1 METSTAAAAALMGG
15 VDYAVF
21 AFMLGVSAAI
31 GVYYGFCAPA
41 SSADEY
47 LMGGR
52 SMKTFPIAMSL
63 IASFV
68 SGVTLLGMATE
79 AYLYGIQF
87 SYVCLGLIISSIVNA
102 LAFLPVFYD
111 LHITSTYE
119 YLDMRFGKSVRI
131 LGSFFFIINMVT
143 WIPIVIYL
151 PAIALNQVTGVDLRI
166 ISPVVCIVCIFYT
179 CLGGIRAVV
188 WTDVVQSLVMF
199 GSVLVVVIKGT
210 VDVGGLAVVWSRN
223 VETGRIEPPLLDVD
237 PRVRMALP
245 SLLLGGL
252 MQYLYNAGVNQIMV
266 QRYLALPTLT
276 KANIAVWIFTAGA
289 ASLIL
294 LSTYSGLL
302 IFARYFDCDP
312 LTTKVA
318 RAKDQ
323 LLPLMVAESLGGLPG
338 MTGVFVAGI
347 FSAAL
352 SSMSTALNSMAAVVF
367 EDFFK
372 TFFPRRQLS
381 ERQADILMKAVVVV
395 LGSICTALV
404 FVVDKLGSAV
414 LQMSMS
420 LSSMTNGPS
429 LALFTAG
436 MFFPWINTK
445 GALAGGLTSVA
456 VMSWLILGGQAYQA
470 SGDIRFATKPLSTD
484 GCRYAFDRV
493 HNGSVAVTVDY
504 QNSDVWSG
512 YRVSPMWYTMMGW
525 TIMLVVSLLVS
536 LVVPPGEEEAR
547 PGAKLFSPLVRR
559 WLPVHPLEKGYK
571 TVEMRII
578 STEEERRKL
587 KDVD

>member
-1 METSTAAAAALMGG
+1 MEASSAAAAALMGG

-21 AFMLGVSAAI
+21 AGMLGVSAAI

-151 PAIALNQVTGVDLRI
+151 PAIALNQVTGVDLRV

-199 GSVLVVVIKGT
+199 GSVLVVIIKGT

-223 VETGRIEPPLLDVD
+223 VESGRIEPPLLDVD

-245 SLLLGGL
+245 SLLVGGL

-381 ERQADILMKAVVVV
+381 ERQAGILMKAVVVV

-404 FVVDKLGSAV
+404 FVVDRLGSAV
-414 LQMSMS
+414 LQ
-420 LSSMTNGPS
+420 
-429 LALFTAG
+429 
-436 MFFPWINTK
+436 

-470 SGDIRFATKPLSTD
+470 SGDIRFATKPLSTA

-493 HNGSVAVTVDY
+493 HNGSVAVAVDY

-512 YRVSPMWYTMMGW
+512 YRVSPMWYTMIGW

-536 LVVPPGEEEAR
+536 LVVRPGEEEPR
-547 PGAKLFSPLVRR
+547 PGANLFSPLVRR
-559 WLPVHPLEKGYK
+559 WLPVDPLEKSYK